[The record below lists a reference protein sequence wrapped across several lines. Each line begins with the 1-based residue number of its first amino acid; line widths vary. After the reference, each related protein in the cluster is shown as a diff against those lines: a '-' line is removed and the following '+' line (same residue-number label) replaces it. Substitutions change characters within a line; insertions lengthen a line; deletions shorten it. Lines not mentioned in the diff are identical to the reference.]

1 MTAALANLGKLIR
14 ILMLLLWA
22 AVILTAVAAYFADPS
37 KFSARSIADFIST
50 FETAVWVVYLSTSML
65 RGFTLLPSTPFV
77 LAGTILFPSQ
87 PLAVLCISLV
97 GILFSSTMI
106 YFFSEVLGFHQY
118 FEKKDAAVVDRLRRR
133 LEHPLGAIFVAAW
146 AFFPLVPTD
155 LVCYLAGTV
164 KMNYWKFIFAVL
176 AGEAILCSFYV
187 IFGNSLMQYFG

>member
-1 MTAALANLGKLIR
+1 
-14 ILMLLLWA
+14 
-22 AVILTAVAAYFADPS
+22 
-37 KFSARSIADFIST
+37 
-50 FETAVWVVYLSTSML
+50 ML